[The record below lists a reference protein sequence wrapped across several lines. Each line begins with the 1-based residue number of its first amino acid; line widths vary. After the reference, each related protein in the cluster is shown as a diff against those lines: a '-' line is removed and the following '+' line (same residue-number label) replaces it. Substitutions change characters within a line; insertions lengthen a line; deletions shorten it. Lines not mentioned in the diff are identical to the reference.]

1 MPPLKLNL
9 SASGDELVG
18 LFVSCARKML
28 TGTRSVLQVPFLNL
42 MANIQQRVGKV
53 NVRVG
58 GNTQET
64 AVLVSQTPD
73 GKILEKDTINTSN
86 PVSRPRFLSRLLF
99 DTKMFRLKHHH

>member
-1 MPPLKLNL
+1 
-9 SASGDELVG
+9 
-18 LFVSCARKML
+18 ML
-28 TGTRSVLQVPFLNL
+28 IVTRSVLQVPFLNL
-42 MANIQQRVGKV
+42 MANIQQRVGRV

-86 PVSRPRFLSRLLF
+86 PVSPPSFPFPFFAYGGTLRPKL
-99 DTKMFRLKHHH
+99 HHSYTHRSSSG